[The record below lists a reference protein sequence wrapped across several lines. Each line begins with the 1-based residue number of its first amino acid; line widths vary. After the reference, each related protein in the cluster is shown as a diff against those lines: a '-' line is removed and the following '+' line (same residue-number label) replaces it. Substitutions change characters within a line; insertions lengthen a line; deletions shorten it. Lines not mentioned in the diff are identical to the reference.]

1 MQREFTVLVDEREK
15 KPLPIPPFL
24 KVWDRSTSW
33 DRCTPTTVRI
43 TTRTVLL
50 PTGDY
55 ILEGHPAAC
64 IIERK
69 AHLTEL
75 HTNVLTVTGRRRFTA
90 ELDRLRREC
99 HTPIV
104 LLEGAPHTLKA
115 VRPPIDADL
124 VRDHLLSLL
133 HAYSIGFHLLP
144 TDSPTA
150 RRSAGEWLVATLIA
164 AATTTRIPLE

>member
-33 DRCTPTTVRI
+33 DRLTPTTVRI
-43 TTRTVLL
+43 TTKTVTL

-55 ILEGHPAAC
+55 VLEGHQAAC

-75 HTNVLTVTGRRRFTA
+75 HTNLLTATGRRRFTA
-90 ELDRLRREC
+90 ELARLRREC
-99 HTPIV
+99 HTPIL
-104 LLEGAPHTLKA
+104 LLEGAPHTLRA
-115 VRPPIDADL
+115 VKPPVDPDL

-133 HAYSIGFHLLP
+133 HAYSIGFHLIP
-144 TDSPTA
+144 TDSPSA
-150 RRSAGEWLVATLIA
+150 RTSAGAWLVATLIA
-164 AATTTRIPLE
+164 AATTARIPPE